1 MNKNKNVLITGTS
14 RGIGN
19 KLAKIYLKNSFNVYG
34 CSRSLKNIQNKNYH
48 HKTVDIGN
56 TVKLQNW
63 LNTFKKKKIKIDILI
78 LNAATISRNFFLK
91 EADKSIKRFI
101 DINYTSNFLI
111 IKNLLNNMIINKS
124 GKIVYFSSIS
134 TTLKSPGT
142 SLYSSCKTGMENFLE
157 ILAKEI
163 KLFNIKIFIF
173 RISFIISSMSN
184 TLNRL
189 EYLKIKKKVKNK
201 IITNEKK
208 IFNLIKVKNSNKN
221 FYLIKDK

>member
-1 MNKNKNVLITGTS
+1 MALT
-14 RGIGN
+14 
-19 KLAKIYLKNSFNVYG
+19 L
-34 CSRSLKNIQNKNYH
+34 
-48 HKTVDIGN
+48 
-56 TVKLQNW
+56 
-63 LNTFKKKKIKIDILI
+63 KKIKIDILI

-91 EADKSIKRFI
+91 EYDKSIKGFI

-163 KLFNIKIFIF
+163 KLFNIKIFIL
-173 RISFIISSMSN
+173 RISFITSSMSN